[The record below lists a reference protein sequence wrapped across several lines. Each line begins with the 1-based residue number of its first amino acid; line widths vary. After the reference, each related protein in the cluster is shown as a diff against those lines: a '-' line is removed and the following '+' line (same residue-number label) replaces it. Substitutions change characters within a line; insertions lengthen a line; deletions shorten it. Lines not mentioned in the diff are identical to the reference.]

1 MTFPGE
7 ASLLSRT
14 NELIQSGVLAEIK
27 PPAFVTWLC
36 LASHKDKETRIA
48 KLETQNIAEMTG
60 QTVNKV
66 LECLSTLEKK
76 GLLVVIEPGKYELA
90 V

>member
-1 MTFPGE
+1 MSFSGEMT
-7 ASLLSRT
+7 LLSRT

-36 LASHKDKETRIA
+36 LASHKDTGTGIA
-48 KLETQNIAEMTG
+48 KLEAQNIAEMTG

-66 LECLSTLEKK
+66 LECLSTLEQK
-76 GLLVVIEPGKYELA
+76 GLLTVIEPGKYEL
-90 V
+90 VV